1 MKKIL
6 SYFIKHIPAILML
19 ILVLGLEV
27 KFELLLPNY
36 TSNIVNVGIQ
46 QGGIENSVPRV
57 MDEGTYAIM
66 LSLSEVG
73 HKTVIAKSY
82 ERWSPGDKNSYNTN
96 LEKNNKN
103 SRLISQSKRDRV
115 YYLLKADAKM
125 DKLNDYMANSLVNM
139 ASYMASNPKKSNMG
153 SSNKA
158 IVDIIRD
165 KNMPD
170 FMKKQV
176 SIRIVSQ
183 IYKNLGIDTG
193 KMQKSYLWK
202 TGGIMLVL
210 SILAGLLSIVV
221 SFIAARVSTRV
232 SKSLRRDSF
241 KKVLEFSNAEM
252 DKFSISSLIA
262 RCTNDIQQIQQSSIL
277 GLRFIFYGPLMA
289 VGAFSRVFKLEVS
302 MLWIIGLAI
311 LVTVMS
317 IIVIMIFAIP
327 KFKIIQNVVDKMN
340 LVTREFISGI
350 EVNRV
355 FGTAKYEEERFDKV
369 NKELTGINLFIN
381 RAMSLM
387 QPLMIFI
394 MDITTILIIW
404 FGAKQIDMGN
414 IQVGD
419 MMAFIQ
425 YTMQIIISFLFITMM
440 SVMLP
445 RAMVSAKRV
454 SDVLTS
460 DIEDKGTIKAFAQ
473 EGSLVF
479 ENVTF
484 KYEGAHE
491 NVIEDISFEAEKGKT
506 TAIIGSTGSGKTTIV
521 NLIPRFLEV
530 TSGKIYLDGVE
541 TRQIPMSVIRDKVSI
556 VPQKSVLFSGTIASN
571 IEYAKSI
578 RSYKKVKNAAEISQS
593 MDFINSKSEGLDSKV
608 SQGGSNLS
616 GGQKQRLSIARA
628 IARNPEIIVFD
639 DSFSALD
646 SKTDKLVRRQIHD
659 KLRDKTLI
667 IIAQRINTIINAD
680 EIIVLDNG
688 KIVDKGKHQDLLERC
703 SVYYE
708 IAKSQLSEEELK
720 NVK

>member
-6 SYFIKHIPAILML
+6 SYFVKHIPAILLL

-46 QGGIENSVPRV
+46 QGGIENSIPKVI
-57 MDEGTYAIM
+57 DEDTYAVM
-66 LSLSEVG
+66 LSLSKVD
-73 HKTVIAKSY
+73 HKATIAKSY
-82 ERWSPGDKNSYNTN
+82 ERWVPSDKNTYNIN

-103 SRLISQSKRDRV
+103 SKLISQSRRDRV
-115 YYLLKADAKM
+115 YYLLKTDAKT
-125 DKLNDYMANSLVNM
+125 DKLDDYMAESLVNM
-139 ASYMASNPKKSNMG
+139 ASYMASNPKKSSNG
-153 SSNKA
+153 ASNKA
-158 IVDIIRD
+158 MAGIVRD

-176 SIRIVSQ
+176 SIRLVSQ
-183 IYKNLGIDTG
+183 IYNNLGIDTG

-202 TGGIMLVL
+202 AGGIMLVL
-210 SILAGLLSIVV
+210 SVLAGLFSIVV

-241 KKVLEFSNAEM
+241 KKVLEFSNSEM

-277 GLRFIFYGPLMA
+277 GLRFLFYGPLMA

-311 LVTVMS
+311 LVTVLS
-317 IIVIMIFAIP
+317 IVVIMVFAIP
-327 KFKIIQNVVDKMN
+327 KFKIIQSVVDKMN

-369 NKELTGINLFIN
+369 NSELTGINLFIN
-381 RAMSLM
+381 RTMSLM

-404 FGAKQIDMGN
+404 FGAKQIDLGN

-445 RAMVSAKRV
+445 RAMVSANRV
-454 SDVLTS
+454 SEVLTS
-460 DIEDKGTIKAFAQ
+460 EISIEDKGTIKAFAQ
-473 EGSLVF
+473 EGSLAF
-479 ENVTF
+479 IT
-484 KYEGAHE
+484 
-491 NVIEDISFEAEKGKT
+491 FEAEKGKT

-521 NLIPRFLEV
+521 NLIPRFLEA

-541 TRQIPMSVIRDKVSI
+541 IRQIPMSVIRDKVSV

-571 IEYAKSI
+571 IEYAKTI

-593 MDFINSKSEGLDSKV
+593 MDFINSKPEGLDSKV

-646 SKTDKLVRRQIHD
+646 SKTDKMLRREIHE
-659 KLRDKTLI
+659 KLKDKTLI
-667 IIAQRINTIINAD
+667 IVAQRINTIINAD

-688 KIVDKGKHQDLLERC
+688 RIVAKGKHKDLLETC

-708 IAKSQLSEEELK
+708 IAKSQLTEEELK
-720 NVK
+720 NVE

>member
-262 RCTNDIQQIQQSSIL
+262 RSTNDIQQIQQSSIL
-277 GLRFIFYGPLMA
+277 GLRFLFYGPLMA

-369 NKELTGINLFIN
+369 NTELTGINLFIN

-460 DIEDKGTIKAFAQ
+460 DISIEDKGTIKAFAQ
-473 EGSLVF
+473 VF

-659 KLRDKTLI
+659 KLKDKTLI

-688 KIVDKGKHQDLLERC
+688 RIVDKGKHQDLLERC